1 LAVAVKSGSA
11 SQVKSFIYDELD
23 LTSVR
28 QLAKDTFKWDDA
40 TVEQAE
46 HNYRDFLWVCANF
59 AGGETTMT
67 WVSLLADMMGH
78 THLQNPAAFVA
89 ACEKIFGQG
98 RALVH
103 EPLYEERLVTQADC
117 DLARSHYTE
126 LGLPLPGDLRNKCI
140 WAVVTD

>member
-1 LAVAVKSGSA
+1 MAVKSDSA
-11 SQVKSFIYDELD
+11 RRVKNFIYDELD

-28 QLAKDTFKWDDA
+28 QLAKETYNWNAA
-40 TVEQAE
+40 TVDQAE
-46 HNYRDFLWVCANF
+46 HNYRDFLWVCFNF
-59 AGGETTMT
+59 AEAETTMT
-67 WVSLLADMMGH
+67 WVSLLADKMGH

-89 ACEKIFGQG
+89 ACARIFGEG

-103 EPLYEERLVTQADC
+103 EPLYERRLVTEADC
-117 DLARSHYTE
+117 ALARAHYTE

>member
-1 LAVAVKSGSA
+1 MAVTSDSA
-11 SQVKSFIYDELD
+11 RQVKNFIYDELD

-28 QLAKDTFKWDDA
+28 QAAKDTYKWDEA
-40 TVEQAE
+40 TLDLAE
-46 HNYRDFLWVCANF
+46 HNYRDFLWVCFNF

-67 WVSLLADMMGH
+67 WVSLLADKMGH

-89 ACEKIFGQG
+89 ACEQIFGRG

-103 EPLYEERLVTQADC
+103 EPLYEGRLVTESDC
-117 DLARSHYTE
+117 ALARSHYTE
-126 LGLPLPGDLRNKCI
+126 LGLPLPADLRNICI